1 MIPVP
6 DLLFP
11 DPQEALDGEA
21 LTEMLELAYLGG
33 ESAGQL
39 DGVLSRPIFQHSTW
53 TPEFFVEELFLEDF
67 VDGCLSVEVE
77 GHTVPI
83 NRVYL
88 REVLSRPPIDLDTI
102 TFRQVIL
109 RELESDA
116 RLLVRTR
123 RLYARLYRLLSMFMA
138 WPERARYDPTVFRLE
153 ILENAREVV
162 DVLVADFSEA
172 RSGLHR
178 LFECGREIQQSNE
191 YRLLV
196 DLLDYENHLA
206 KLTFRL
212 RLGADGKIRD
222 LVLEGLTENAGN
234 PFYRRPWWRLKERV
248 ELLRRGYDFSRKEVV
263 NRVVGR
269 AFLHIRSWLRPLLQ
283 VVGHLAF
290 YLSAVA
296 FKERAQE
303 LGLEVSLA
311 QLTGDQR
318 LELEQ
323 LFNPLL
329 FAQGRP
335 TPNAIAADAGGSILM
350 ITGPN
355 SGGKTRLLQAV
366 GLAQLLGQ
374 SGFYVPAAEARM
386 PLLEGLFASITERAT
401 VDQTE
406 GRLGTELMRIRELF
420 EAASPRSM
428 LILDELCSGTNPSEA
443 EEIVLMVLQLIERLQ
458 PVALITTHFLDFS
471 RRLEA
476 ERPVANLRFLQVE
489 LDGDQRSTYQFVP
502 GVAAT
507 SLAANTARRLGVTF
521 EELSQLVDRPASR
534 RKPRP

>member
-11 DPQEALDGEA
+11 EPQEALDGEA
-21 LTEMLELAYLGG
+21 LNEMLELAYIGG

-39 DGVLSRPIFQHSTW
+39 DKVLSQPTFQHSTW

-67 VDGCLSVEVE
+67 VDNCLGVTVE
-77 GHTVPI
+77 GRSVPV
-83 NRVYL
+83 NRTYL

-102 TFRQVIL
+102 AFRQEVL

-116 RLLVRTR
+116 QLLVRTR
-123 RLYARLYRLLSMFMA
+123 QLYARLYRLLSMFMA
-138 WPERARYDPTVFRLE
+138 WPERARFDPTVFRLE
-153 ILENAREVV
+153 ILESAREAV
-162 DVLVADFSEA
+162 DVLASEFSEA
-172 RSGLHR
+172 RSGLYR
-178 LFECGREIQQSNE
+178 LYECGLEIQQSHE
-191 YRLLV
+191 YQLLT

-212 RLGADGKIRD
+212 RLGADGRIRD
-222 LVLEGLTENAGN
+222 LVFEGLTENTGN
-234 PFYRRPWWRLKERV
+234 PFYRRPWKRLKERV

-290 YLSAVA
+290 YLSAVG
-296 FKERAQE
+296 FRERATE

-311 QLTGDQR
+311 KLSVDHG

-335 TPNAIAADAGGSILM
+335 IPNSIAAEAGGSILM

-374 SGFYVPAAEARM
+374 SGFYVPAAQARI

-476 ERPVANLRFLQVE
+476 ERPVGNLRFLQVE

-502 GVAAT
+502 GVAST

-521 EELSQLVDRPASR
+521 EELSELIARPGGNR
-534 RKPRP
+534 